1 MPTFGYNVEDDD
13 GSSALKD
20 YIRGAK
26 VSPASSGTLNKLY
39 ARIQR
44 WNYDTNMT
52 AFLWKDSDKSLIAT
66 SDEVVADTNG
76 NSWYEFT
83 FDGESIVKDTDY
95 ILTVSADSSSGVCE
109 LLYKTVT
116 DFGYYYQSV
125 TYSRTPSDPWSS
137 ATWTTAYDRQF
148 AIYVD
153 YTASGGG
160 TGHTATPAD
169 TQTIADA
176 TPKLDIGI
184 NLSDTL
190 GIADSFTKDSEFF
203 RTPADTIGITD
214 SFTKDSEFFRTLSDT
229 QTIADVV
236 SNEPDI
242 ILGDTLTLA
251 DIFTKDSEFFISPS
265 DTIAI
270 VDNISTQHTDLP
282 EHNLA
287 LSDTLTISDNF
298 TKESEFERSLV
309 DTLTLADILAL
320 EVTLPIDDTVA
331 IADNIVNEPELI
343 LDDTLSIADVFSKES
358 EFYRILDDTVTILD
372 SYDDDTPEVVI
383 IGVKNMNLSDNLIE
397 L

>member
-1 MPTFGYNVEDDD
+1 MATFGYNVEDDD
-13 GSSALKD
+13 GSGALKD

-26 VSPASSGTLNKLY
+26 VAPSSSGTLNKLY

-52 AFLWKDSDKSLIAT
+52 AFIWKDSDKSLIAT

-95 ILTVSADSSSGVCE
+95 ILSVSADSSSGVCE

-116 DFGYYYQSV
+116 DFGYYYQSA

-148 AIYVD
+148 AVYVD

-190 GIADSFTKDSEFF
+190 TIADSFTKDSEFF
-203 RTPADTIGITD
+203 RTLADTQTIADNYSDLHTDLPEYSLNLSDTLTIAD
-214 SFTKDSEFFRTLSDT
+214 SFTKDSD
-229 QTIADVV
+229 
-236 SNEPDI
+236 
-242 ILGDTLTLA
+242 
-251 DIFTKDSEFFISPS
+251 
-265 DTIAI
+265 
-270 VDNISTQHTDLP
+270 
-282 EHNLA
+282 
-287 LSDTLTISDNF
+287 
-298 TKESEFERSLV
+298 FERSLT

-320 EVTLPIDDTVA
+320 EITLPIADTVT
-331 IADNIVNEPELI
+331 IADSIVNEPEII
-343 LDDTLSIADVFSKES
+343 LDEAVAIVDSFTKDS
-358 EFYRILDDTVTILD
+358 EFYRTPSDTVTITD
-372 SYDDDTPEVVI
+372 SYTDDAPEVVAT
-383 IGVKNMNLSDNLIE
+383 GVRNINLSGGLLE